1 MCTHTVLTVNRQQW
15 GTASGCTALLAISRD
30 QCVLA
35 TTIFLSFQSDEVP
48 GEMLND
54 CDEESM
60 EYEVRDDIT
69 NSSDIEL
76 GM

>member
-1 MCTHTVLTVNRQQW
+1 MREDSSLIAV
-15 GTASGCTALLAISRD
+15 SD
-30 QCVLA
+30 CVLA
-35 TTIFLSFQSDEVP
+35 TTIFLSFQSDEVTW
-48 GEMLND
+48 EMLND